1 MINLLRSL
9 FCSSI
14 GRKYV
19 MAVTGG
25 MMFLFVIGHLL
36 GNLQVF
42 LGPEQIN
49 TYGHFLQ
56 SNLEIIWPARI
67 VLLLCVSLHVWA
79 ASKLA
84 RENVVARP
92 VHYAVWEPTA
102 ASYASRTMVWSG
114 VIVAVFIIYHLL
126 HYTFMVPAVNLTG
139 HDFAPL
145 LDNQGR
151 HDVYRMM
158 TLGFSHPVVSL
169 FYVAGVGL
177 LCLHLSHGASAMW
190 QSLGWKKK
198 SYAPLLDGLA
208 RWGSLAIFIG
218 YASIP
223 LAVMFHLI
231 Q

>member
-1 MINLLRSL
+1 
-9 FCSSI
+9 
-14 GRKYV
+14 
-19 MAVTGG
+19 
-25 MMFLFVIGHLL
+25 
-36 GNLQVF
+36 
-42 LGPEQIN
+42 
-49 TYGHFLQ
+49 
-56 SNLEIIWPARI
+56 
-67 VLLLCVSLHVWA
+67 
-79 ASKLA
+79 
-84 RENVVARP
+84 